1 MTYTIFDGRFTIKI
15 KDTKIVAITCQVQL
29 IDNARSNAMH
39 ITRCAV
45 SRSLGVSPGALVF
58 RRDMFLDIPS
68 IADLLEIQAKRRVII
83 DENLRRQNQKRRELN
98 YAIFQEVLVKT
109 VNPNKLEPRAY
120 GPCMITRVYTNGTV
134 DIQRSE
140 HAVERINIRR
150 IIPFR
155 R

>member
-83 DENLRRQNQKRRELN
+83 DENLRRQNQKR
-98 YAIFQEVLVKT
+98 I
-109 VNPNKLEPRAY
+109 
-120 GPCMITRVYTNGTV
+120 
-134 DIQRSE
+134 
-140 HAVERINIRR
+140 
-150 IIPFR
+150 
-155 R
+155 